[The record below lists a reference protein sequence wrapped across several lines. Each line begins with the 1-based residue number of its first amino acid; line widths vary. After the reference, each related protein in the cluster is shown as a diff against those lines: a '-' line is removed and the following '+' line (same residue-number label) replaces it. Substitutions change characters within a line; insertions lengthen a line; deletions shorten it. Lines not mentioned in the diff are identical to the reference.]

1 MVMMMMMMM
10 MMMMAVARVILREIG
25 MVVLLPIRQS
35 LE

>member
-1 MVMMMMMMM
+1 MVVMM
-10 MMMMAVARVILREIG
+10 MMMMAVARVILREIE

>member
-1 MVMMMMMMM
+1 MVMM
-10 MMMMAVARVILREIG
+10 MMMMAVARVILREIE